1 MSGLAVALIIGS
13 VVVFITSIFLL
24 GFSFD
29 TVDPQNYGLL
39 CSTISKKCDSREYS
53 GGRYFTWVS
62 GYFLEFPRY

>member
-29 TVDPQNYGLL
+29 TVDP
-39 CSTISKKCDSREYS
+39 
-53 GGRYFTWVS
+53 
-62 GYFLEFPRY
+62 